1 MKMVVV
7 KRALRASDPHQYIFY
22 YKYTRDQE
30 YLDKVL
36 DGINKDYID
45 EIDITKLNEIHN

>member
-22 YKYTRDQE
+22 YKNTRDEE
-30 YLDKVL
+30 YLNNILEDFNSDYINVL
-36 DGINKDYID
+36 DV
-45 EIDITKLNEIHN
+45 TKL